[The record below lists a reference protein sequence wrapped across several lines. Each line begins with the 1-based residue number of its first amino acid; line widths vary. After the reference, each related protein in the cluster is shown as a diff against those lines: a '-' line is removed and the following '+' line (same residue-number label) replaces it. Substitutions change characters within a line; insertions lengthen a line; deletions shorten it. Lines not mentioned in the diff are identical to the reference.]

1 MESAGHTQ
9 TLTRSI
15 DDRVIAGVCGGLATY
30 LGVDTV
36 WVRLGFILGTL
47 FWGVGLIVY
56 ALLWI
61 TLSEQAEEEDAGSP
75 PPLAM
80 TNPRAVAGILL
91 LTLGLLVILWNV
103 LSSLSFKFVI
113 PVLLV
118 GLGLFLL
125 YHRRQ

>member
-1 MESAGHTQ
+1 VESARHTQ
-9 TLTRSI
+9 ALNRSI
-15 DDRVIAGVCGGLATY
+15 DDRVIAGVCGGLAAY

-36 WVRLGFILGTL
+36 WLRLGFVLGSL
-47 FWGVGLIVY
+47 FWGVGLVVY

-61 TLSEQAEEEDAGSP
+61 TLSEQPEEEELGSP

-80 TNPRAVAGILL
+80 ANPRAVAGILL

-125 YHRRQ
+125 YNRRQ